1 MKLYVYVF
9 TVQVTSVEGCCGLTP
24 YLWAL
29 QTDVPTVEIVDLPGI
44 QNVPPKAKEET
55 IALVDKFVRKDDRLT
70 IVICV
75 IPANE
80 SSFADTALSL
90 VHKPSC
96 TIVALTK
103 ADKVDMDDPD
113 EVRDHIF
120 LPLLGR
126 HEDFQGM
133 GGCVAVSNRKHN
145 DRVTLED
152 QRLRE
157 AALFTRMLA
166 TATAEFAT
174 DAVQQQLNANMG
186 SKQLI
191 VQLAAVYRR
200 HVVEHWIPRAQRD
213 AETQRA
219 EAERLLQECGP
230 RPEELQEQM
239 EATLLDMQ
247 EKVI

>member
-1 MKLYVYVF
+1 M
-9 TVQVTSVEGCCGLTP
+9 
-24 YLWAL
+24 
-29 QTDVPTVEIVDLPGI
+29 EIVDLPGI
-44 QNVPPKAKEET
+44 QNVPPKIKENT
-55 IALVDKFVRKDDRLT
+55 VALVDKFIRKDDRLT

-75 IPANE
+75 ISASD

-90 VHKPSC
+90 VQKPSC

-103 ADKVDMDDPD
+103 ADKVEMDDSD

-126 HEDFQGM
+126 HEDLQGM
-133 GGCVAVSNRKHN
+133 GGCVAVSNRKYN
-145 DRVTLED
+145 EGVTLED
-152 QRLRE
+152 QRVRE

-174 DAVQQQLNANMG
+174 DATQQQLNANMG

-191 VQLAAVYRR
+191 VQLATMYRR
-200 HVVEHWIPRAQRD
+200 HVVEHWIPRAQHD

-219 EAERLLQECGP
+219 EAERLLRECGP
-230 RPEELQEQM
+230 RPEELQERM
-239 EATLLDMQ
+239 EATLAEMQ
-247 EKVI
+247 EKVIERIS